1 MSDMLDCS
9 AILNEI
15 PWQLAVIGGEH
26 APQKLLLL
34 LLLQLL
40 LLQLQPIILSSLDS

>member
-1 MSDMLDCS
+1 MSDLLDFS
-9 AILNEI
+9 AILNEM

-26 APQKLLLL
+26 DSQKLL

-40 LLQLQPIILSSLDS
+40 LLQLQPILSSLDS